1 MPRAS
6 FIAAASGLPRRQA
19 LAVRR
24 SPLRF
29 AESSCIV
36 KVVAPLAQ
44 WLEQR
49 PFKSWVVGSSP
60 TGGTGWPCGTVAF
73 RTVFRFAPAFPGPV
87 DPASIVS
94 SLFSNRAVLLP
105 YCLTAETCSSFMR
118 RARPSPMERASPSTD
133 WRADGRRRCRW
144 SGRPAA
150 LDELWVRQLRSRSFV
165 SISCLIPDRCGSAR
179 VCYTGCRTVR
189 AGRGLYAD
197 GAEAVSRGHP
207 CRIRFRN
214 GACPGS
220 ALHGD
225 GPAAV
230 QPGQPAAVLRRDVN
244 GVVIALPTRLQRPG
258 AAFSPHLSAG
268 RSASRWTA
276 TLTARQEHQRPRPYS
291 KPGPDAEA
299 CQSVPVL
306 MRCPL

>member
-1 MPRAS
+1 M
-6 FIAAASGLPRRQA
+6 
-19 LAVRR
+19 VR
-24 SPLRF
+24 P
-29 AESSCIV
+29 
-36 KVVAPLAQ
+36 P
-44 WLEQR
+44 
-49 PFKSWVVGSSP
+49 
-60 TGGTGWPCGTVAF
+60 
-73 RTVFRFAPAFPGPV
+73 
-87 DPASIVS
+87 
-94 SLFSNRAVLLP
+94 
-105 YCLTAETCSSFMR
+105 
-118 RARPSPMERASPSTD
+118 
-133 WRADGRRRCRW
+133 RCRW

-165 SISCLIPDRCGSAR
+165 SISYLIPDRCGSAR

-230 QPGQPAAVLRRDVN
+230 QPGQPAAVLRRRRQWRRHCAANSSPATESSVLPASFHRTQR
-244 GVVIALPTRLQRPG
+244 IAMDG
-258 AAFSPHLSAG
+258 DS
-268 RSASRWTA
+268 
-276 TLTARQEHQRPRPYS
+276 LTARQEHQRPRPYP